1 MNPTHLPKLVIFDC
15 DGVLIDSEPIFL
27 DVLHGL
33 LCSYGTDLSFQQCW
47 DLFVGTTVEDVEAY
61 MRKHGVNF
69 PQDWVT
75 IFRQNATAKLEKEVK
90 AVEGVQQVIEQL
102 QSAGVPLC
110 VASNGYPQILQT
122 TLKRTELLRFFKDR
136 IFSAYTVGASKPAPD
151 LFLHAAKTMGVA
163 PTDCV
168 VIEDSASGL
177 QAAALADMTCF
188 AYTPPHMHRP
198 ADLFGASP
206 FNTMSELPEKLGF
219 VRA

>member
-27 DVLHGL
+27 DVLYGL
-33 LCSYGTDLSFQQCW
+33 LCSYGTNFSFQRCW
-47 DLFVGTTVEDVEAY
+47 DLFVGTTVEHVEAY
-61 MRKHGVNF
+61 MREHGINF

-75 IFRQNATAKLEKEVK
+75 TFRQNATAKLEKEVK

-122 TLKRTELLRFFKDR
+122 TLRCTDLLRFFEGR
-136 IFSAYTVGASKPAPD
+136 IFSAYTIGASKPAPD
-151 LFLHAAKTMGVA
+151 LFLHAAKAMGVA
-163 PTDCV
+163 PSDCV

-177 QAAALADMTCF
+177 QAAARAGMTCF
-188 AYTPPHMHRP
+188 AYTPPHMRLP
-198 ADLFGASP
+198 ADLFGACP
-206 FNTMSELPEKLGF
+206 FSDMSELPEKLGF
-219 VRA
+219 VAA